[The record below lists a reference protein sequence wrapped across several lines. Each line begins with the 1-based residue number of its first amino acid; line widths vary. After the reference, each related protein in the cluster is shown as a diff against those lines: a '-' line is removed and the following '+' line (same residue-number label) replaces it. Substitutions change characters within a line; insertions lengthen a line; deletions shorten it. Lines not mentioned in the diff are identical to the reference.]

1 MVTLNI
7 NLPFGSF
14 ARQFSSIQACLALPH
29 KMKAL
34 KQRKESLLKYEE
46 KSMIVLT
53 PTFETVLVIT
63 LLNIGYRHQ
72 RLDK

>member
-1 MVTLNI
+1 
-7 NLPFGSF
+7 
-14 ARQFSSIQACLALPH
+14 
-29 KMKAL
+29 MKAL